1 MKKGI
6 PVKQHGAAR
15 IPSPLPLSS
24 KSNHENFHIVKDEAR
39 ILRDATECSKSSVKK
54 QISFEQSEPHTSC
67 FFDISKVWAVMLLKV
82 FTKKLVRFGLN

>member
-24 KSNHENFHIVKDEAR
+24 NSKHEEFHFDNDDAR
-39 ILRDATECSKSSVKK
+39 ILHDATECSTGNVKNKFLLNSQNRIQAVFLIYQKS
-54 QISFEQSEPHTSC
+54 
-67 FFDISKVWAVMLLKV
+67 
-82 FTKKLVRFGLN
+82 GL